1 MNGNET
7 NTETDTADTEN
18 QASPGGLLKQPRAVW
33 AVAFAATIAFMGIGL
48 VDPILPEIS
57 KSLDASP
64 SQAMLLFTSY
74 LFITGICM
82 FFTSWVS
89 SRIGAK
95 NTLLIGIGL
104 VVVFAG
110 LCGMSNDV
118 NAIIGLRGG
127 WGLGNALFVSTALAA
142 IISAATGGVSGAI
155 ILYEAAL
162 GLGLAVGPLAG
173 GLLGE
178 LSWRGPFFGTAALM
192 TIGFIG
198 ITLMLPKVPKPEHKV
213 HLLEPFAALRNP
225 TLAALSL
232 IAVLYNFAFFSLLAY
247 TPFPIHD
254 AATDQGMTFGALQLG
269 FVFFGWGLAVALTSV
284 FAAPR
289 LIEAFGLLRTMLGT
303 MGVFAITLAAMA
315 LVISSLPGLIV
326 GVIVGGGCLGVLNTA
341 LTETSMNATTL
352 PRAVASSTYS
362 GVRFMGGAFAAWLA
376 GEIADWVGAPA
387 PYWTA
392 AAVLVLAI
400 ALLFATRGLFAHL
413 EHHEE
418 PVPNT
423 AREDVPAR

>member
-1 MNGNET
+1 MSEIDS
-7 NTETDTADTEN
+7 EIDTEE

-57 KSLDASP
+57 KSLEASP

-104 VVVFAG
+104 VVVFAA
-110 LCGMSNDV
+110 LCGLSNDV

-162 GLGLAVGPLAG
+162 GLGLAVGPLLG

-178 LSWRGPFFGTAALM
+178 ISWRGPFFGTAALM

-198 ITLMLPKVPKPEHKV
+198 IIVLLPKVPKPEHKV
-213 HLLEPFAALRNP
+213 HLLEPFVALRNP
-225 TLAALSL
+225 TLAALSI

-247 TPFPIHD
+247 SPFPIHD
-254 AATDQGMTFGALQLG
+254 AASEAGMSFGALQLG

-284 FAAPR
+284 FLAPR

-303 MGVFAITLAAMA
+303 MGIFALTLAAMA

-341 LTETSMNATTL
+341 LTETSMNATDL

-392 AAVLVLAI
+392 AVVLVLAI
-400 ALLFATRGLFAHL
+400 ALLFGTRGLFAHL

-418 PVPNT
+418 TVPESN
-423 AREDVPAR
+423 REGVPAR